1 MVLLLLSHWT
11 VILRALKTKIP
22 FPILSAVTGRIH
34 AIADAQQ
41 AVLEQVA
48 TVVTIQTTL
57 SLMIEGQTD
66 LQNVPPRSSKNKVIN
81 ICIIL

>member
-57 SLMIEGQTD
+57 
-66 LQNVPPRSSKNKVIN
+66 
-81 ICIIL
+81 